1 MSYNLTFME
10 TSTNLLQIT
19 QAVNTAS
26 GGLYGAL
33 FVFVIWIG
41 SYAVLQNGND
51 PLVAFISSSVLTTIL
66 ATIMLILQIV
76 TWPILVLPLLCVL
89 LGFILYGFAS

>member
-10 TSTNLLQIT
+10 TSTNLLMIT

-41 SYAVLQNGND
+41 SYAAFQNNGD
-51 PLVAFISSSVLTTIL
+51 PLIAFISSSALTSIL
-66 ATIMLILQIV
+66 ATIFLILQIV
-76 TWPILVLPLLCVL
+76 TWPILILPLLCVL
-89 LGFILYGFAS
+89 LGFILLGFN

>member
-10 TSTNLLQIT
+10 TSTNLLTVT

-33 FVFVIWIG
+33 LVFILWIG

-51 PLVAFISSSVLTTIL
+51 PLVAFISSSLLTTIL
-66 ATIMLILQIV
+66 GTLMLLLQIV
-76 TWPILVLPLLCVL
+76 TWPVLVLPLLCVL
-89 LGFILYGFAS
+89 LGFIMLGFS